1 MPAFSFIVRFREQF
15 SFSDFYEYLRIYVLP
30 RVANYVHTSNSA
42 TYISRTHIFTD
53 AHLIRYEQEHYDRRC
68 ALDLVFYIWNC
79 KEGKKYRYKAF
90 LLGILKSCI
99 FSIISNI
106 STTLVNFNTNILH
119 SDIVKWTSTNFL
131 TQLRPGLLQKFAS
144 ARNSSV
150 WPFGFLLSASKLRF
164 TIRTLFTN
172 VVDLSRGSRN
182 EQIVLWRLQTC
193 LLWVNAACVP
203 ASERFAQSSP
213 RRNTACAHHSCF
225 LNLNLARWGEYWNI
239 FNCNIGINFKI
250 YKCFI
255 QFLALRW
262 FYIPIINCTPFV
274 VFCRFVLAE
283 ALVSA

>member
-1 MPAFSFIVRFREQF
+1 M
-15 SFSDFYEYLRIYVLP
+15 P
-30 RVANYVHTSNSA
+30 RVANYVHTSNSG

-53 AHLIRYEQEHYDRRC
+53 AHLIRYEQERYDRRC

-79 KEGKKYRYKAF
+79 KEGKKVYKAF

-106 STTLVNFNTNILH
+106 STTLVHFNTNISH

-172 VVDLSRGSRN
+172 IVDLSRGSRN
-182 EQIVLWRLQTC
+182 EQIVLWRLQTR

-203 ASERFAQSSP
+203 ASGSSHSLVRAAILRARITRAIWIWIWQGEANIEIFLTAILVLILKFINVLFNFLHLDGFIYRSSIVLPLSYFAALFSQKLWSA
-213 RRNTACAHHSCF
+213 RRIYHRYFAK
-225 LNLNLARWGEYWNI
+225 NI
-239 FNCNIGINFKI
+239 IPGPTFNGR
-250 YKCFI
+250 
-255 QFLALRW
+255 A
-262 FYIPIINCTPFV
+262 
-274 VFCRFVLAE
+274 
-283 ALVSA
+283 

>member
-1 MPAFSFIVRFREQF
+1 MPAFSFIVRSREQF
-15 SFSDFYEYLRIYVLP
+15 SFSDFLRIPTYLP
-30 RVANYVHTSNSA
+30 MSCRELLITFIHQ
-42 TYISRTHIFTD
+42 IPEHIFPEPMLD
-53 AHLIRYEQEHYDRRC
+53 AHLIRYEQERYDRRC

-79 KEGKKYRYKAF
+79 KEGKKVYKAF

-106 STTLVNFNTNILH
+106 STTLVHFNTNISD

-172 VVDLSRGSRN
+172 IVDLSRGSRN
-182 EQIVLWRLQTC
+182 EQIVLWRLQTR

-213 RRNTACAHHSCF
+213 RRNTACAHHSCY